1 MEEKKTSF
9 MDGLG
14 SFFAGESTLKA
25 EVGISIESMIKL
37 AVVAVVT
44 TVICIL
50 IAKTLK

>member
-1 MEEKKTSF
+1 METKKTSF

-25 EVGISIESMIKL
+25 EVGISSESMVKL

-44 TVICIL
+44 TVICVL